1 MNKITYINSIEQTKK
16 SGNEILKEIK
26 ENLDNILDKI
36 LVILEDKK

>member
-1 MNKITYINSIEQTKK
+1 MNKITYINSIEQTKE